1 LRNVH
6 FALRLGYDGS
16 SFCGWQLQPPHPS
29 VAGALASAAEALFRT
44 PPKIAGA
51 SRTDSGVHAREQFVK
66 ISGETRLDAGRLMV
80 ALNGRLPSSV
90 RVYSCRE
97 VDETWRPKHG
107 VFGKRYVYRIWTGSG
122 VPPHLEA
129 SCWQRSGKQRL
140 DTSTMELGAQH
151 LVGEHDF
158 QSFRSAQCQAAH
170 ARRLIWHIAVR
181 QVDDHPELPPHPSA
195 GSLIEIDIR
204 GNAFC
209 QHQVRIM
216 AGTLVDVG
224 RGQKTAEEIG
234 GILKGRDRRL
244 AGMTAPA
251 KGLTLWRM
259 YQSGDEAEALLPSG
273 LTWPGAPWE
282 HSP

>member
-1 LRNVH
+1 M
-6 FALRLGYDGS
+6 
-16 SFCGWQLQPPHPS
+16 
-29 VAGALASAAEALFRT
+29 AGALASAAEPLFGA

-51 SRTDSGVHAREQFVK
+51 SRTDSGVHAREQLVK
-66 ISGETRLDAGRLMV
+66 VSGETRLDAGRLMV
-80 ALNGRLPSSV
+80 ALNGRLPRSV

-97 VDETWRPKHG
+97 VDETWRPKFA
-107 VFGKRYVYRIWTGSG
+107 VFGKRYVYRVWTGSG
-122 VPPHLEA
+122 APPHLEA
-129 SCWQRSGKQRL
+129 SCWQRSGRQTL
-140 DTSTMELGAQH
+140 DALAMERAAQH

-158 QSFRSAQCQAAH
+158 QSFRSANCQAAH
-170 ARRLIWHIAVR
+170 ARRLIWHIGVR
-181 QVDDHPELPPHPSA
+181 QVDDHPELPPHAAA

-224 RGQKTAEEIG
+224 RGHKNSEEITS
-234 GILKGRDRRL
+234 ILKGRDRRL

-259 YQSGDEAEALLPSG
+259 YQTGDETEALLPSG
-273 LTWPGAPWE
+273 LSWPGAPWE
-282 HSP
+282 LSP